1 MFLGILPPPVQE
13 PVFLSGTY
21 YDILQRHLVIF
32 NIRKMTVNIL
42 DAKYFFPPNCHFHLY
57 FSMYFFFL
65 NIRMIINLLQNNSVA
80 DDVVEECR
88 NMFRKE
94 IQVLGQEVVTYI
106 ENDQIFQ
113 LFTRQLNLYPVI
125 HQVQYIFSK

>member
-1 MFLGILPPPVQE
+1 MYDRIQIELPCE
-13 PVFLSGTY
+13 KLE
-21 YDILQRHLVIF
+21 DLVIF

-94 IQVLGQEVVTYI
+94 IQVLGQEVVKFRETCEKEVMIYS
-106 ENDQIFQ
+106 NCPQKF
-113 LFTRQLNLYPVI
+113 
-125 HQVQYIFSK
+125 